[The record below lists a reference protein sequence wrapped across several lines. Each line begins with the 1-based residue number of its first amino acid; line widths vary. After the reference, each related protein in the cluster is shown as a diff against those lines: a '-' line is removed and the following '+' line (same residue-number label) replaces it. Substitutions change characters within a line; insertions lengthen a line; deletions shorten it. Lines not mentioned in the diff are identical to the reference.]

1 MDANTLKQQL
11 SENDILN
18 LLSELGAEPYQ
29 KGNQIIARTVC
40 HNGSYSG
47 SHKLYYYIESFSFQ
61 CFTHC
66 STMDVY
72 ALVQQVKGVDF
83 GEAYKFIRDF
93 FGYKN
98 ETHTDFSEVLDMS
111 FFNKFNNT
119 EHYEPLPVIN
129 DNILKIF
136 NDIYHYSWLKDG
148 IMPSTAKKYGIKL
161 STLSQQIIIP
171 HYNIDGGL
179 VGIRVRNLKEDLVE
193 QGKKY
198 MPLYWKSKGYNHAT
212 GANLYGLN
220 ITKNNIKKVKKVVLF
235 EGEKSVL
242 TLDSFYNGNGIG
254 VAMSGSSLS
263 DHQIEILKQL
273 DIEEVVIATDKE
285 FNNIGDRMEKFYAEK
300 IKKTIADKLLPYY
313 RVSVIW
319 DADNLLDIKDSPV
332 DKGLTTWLKLWDN
345 RINIID

>member
-29 KGNQIIARTVC
+29 KGNQIIARTIC
-40 HNGSYSG
+40 HDGG
-47 SHKLYYYIESFSFQ
+47 SHKLYYYMESHSMM
-61 CFTHC
+61 CYTHC
-66 STMDVY
+66 GSMDIY
-72 ALVQQVKGVDF
+72 ALVQQVKGIEF
-83 GEAYKFIRDF
+83 GEAYRFVRDF
-93 FGYKN
+93 FGYTSDTVK
-98 ETHTDFSEVLDMS
+98 DFSEVLDMS
-111 FFNKFNNT
+111 FFNRFNNV
-119 EHYEPLPVIN
+119 ENYESLPVID
-129 DNILKIF
+129 DNLLKIF
-136 NDIYHYSWLKDG
+136 NNIYHYSWLKDG
-148 IMPSTAKKYGIKL
+148 ILPSIAKKYGIKMSIL
-161 STLSQQIIIP
+161 SEQIVIP
-171 HYNIDGGL
+171 HHNIDGGL

-198 MPLYWKSKGYNHAT
+198 MPLYWRGKGYNHAT

-220 ITKNNIKKVKKVVLF
+220 ITKNNIEKVKKVVLF

-242 TLDSFYNGNGIG
+242 TLDSFYNGSGIG
-254 VAMSGSSLS
+254 VAMSGGSLS
-263 DHQIEILKQL
+263 SHQVEILKQL

-285 FNNIGDRMEKFYAEK
+285 FEDIGSRMEKFYAEK

-319 DADNLLDIKDSPV
+319 DTENLLELKDSPV
-332 DKGLTTWLKLWDN
+332 DKGLTTWLKLWEN